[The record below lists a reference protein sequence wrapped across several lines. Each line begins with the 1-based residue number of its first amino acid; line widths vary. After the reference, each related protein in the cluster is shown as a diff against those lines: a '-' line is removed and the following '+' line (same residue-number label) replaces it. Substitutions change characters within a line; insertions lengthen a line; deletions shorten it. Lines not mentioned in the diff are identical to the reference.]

1 MMKRLEKVFF
11 VLCAVATVQAI
22 AIAEAQ
28 ATPSAA
34 LIQKLDTNKDQLI
47 SLKEAIR
54 HVELLRNFG
63 LIDENEDGML
73 SQDELAK
80 SSLTPGNDKS
90 VKSD

>member
-22 AIAEAQ
+22 VIAEAQ
-28 ATPSAA
+28 ATPSTA
-34 LIQKLDTNKDQLI
+34 LIQRLDTNKDQLI

-73 SQDELAK
+73 SHAELAK

-90 VKSD
+90 VKND